1 MRPSAGTPYFARVP
15 ETLVSPQAP
24 QDRDRATGIASP
36 LRTPEPKADA
46 ANHATGAAPA
56 RPRSTPSPVACP
68 AAERPHRGRS
78 QHYWALPRRC
88 FLTRYG
94 QLMVQVLSPIPA
106 TGDILRTMQPST
118 ENGRRRRLH
127 AHETHH
133 HHYRRRFPAPYP
145 ADAGRRSV
153 GDTALK
159 PDQHDA
165 RTDQPRP
172 LPRDIA

>member
-78 QHYWALPRRC
+78 QHYWALPRRG
-88 FLTRYG
+88 FLARCRQLLG
-94 QLMVQVLSPIPA
+94 QILSPSPA
-106 TGDILRTMQPST
+106 QGDLLTQLRPS
-118 ENGRRRRLH
+118 
-127 AHETHH
+127 
-133 HHYRRRFPAPYP
+133 
-145 ADAGRRSV
+145 
-153 GDTALK
+153 
-159 PDQHDA
+159 
-165 RTDQPRP
+165 
-172 LPRDIA
+172 